1 MSALSV
7 VPLALLHVLPAAL
20 ASYHILLYKRDVR
33 AASSWLMVCLLVPYA
48 GPIAYYFLGI
58 NRVRVGARSRGR
70 GVFHVA
76 HESARTL
83 ALRDEE
89 VGESGL
95 VGVGERITG
104 QGLVG
109 GNALDVLHNGDDAYP
124 AMLAAI
130 DAAQEQICFATYIMR
145 ADATGKRFIDA
156 LVEAKARG
164 VRVLVLLDGVGEF
177 YSRGR
182 PRALLRE
189 AGVEVESFLPPGLR
203 FPGFSLNCRNHRK
216 LLTCDH
222 DVAFVGGINI
232 AEDNC
237 ETALRSREI
246 TDVHFRL
253 RGPVTREIRALF
265 ARDWQFSTGREAPAM
280 PARLAESPGQCECR
294 VVADGPDES
303 IDSLALLILAAI
315 GAAQSSIQI
324 MTPYFLPN
332 RQMVAA
338 LQAAAL
344 RGVSVQV
351 VLPALNNLPVVHWAN
366 RNVLAELTAWGV
378 KIYYQPAPFAHSK
391 LLCIDDGYSLIGSA
405 NLDPRSLRLNF
416 EIGVEVFSRRL
427 TEHLRAHIAT
437 TIERSAALSHESLSS
452 RSVIVRVR
460 DSLAALLSPYL

>member
-58 NRVRVGARSRGR
+58 NRVRVGAQSRGR

-76 HESARTL
+76 HESTRAPALQEGVAQAGL
-83 ALRDEE
+83 A
-89 VGESGL
+89 
-95 VGVGERITG
+95 GVGARITG
-104 QGLVG
+104 QACLG
-109 GNALDVLHNGDDAYP
+109 GNAIDVLHNGDEAYP

-130 DAAQEQICFATYIMR
+130 DAAREQICLATYILR
-145 ADATGKRFIDA
+145 ADPIGQRFIDA
-156 LVEAKARG
+156 LARAKARG
-164 VRVLVLLDGVGEF
+164 VRVSVLLDGVGEF

-182 PRALLRE
+182 PRTLLRQ
-189 AGVEVESFLPPGLR
+189 AGVDVESFLPPGLR

-222 DVAFVGGINI
+222 DIAFVGGINI

-237 ETALRSREI
+237 ERAQRAREI

-253 RGPVTREIRALF
+253 RGPVTREIQGLF
-265 ARDWQFSTGREAPAM
+265 ARDWQFSSGRQAPASPVL
-280 PARLAESPGQCECR
+280 PARSPGACECR

-315 GAAQSSIQI
+315 GAAQASIQI

-344 RGVSVQV
+344 RGVRVQV
-351 VLPALNNLPVVHWAN
+351 VLPALNNLPIVHWAN

-378 KIYYQPAPFAHSK
+378 NIYYQPAPFAHSK
-391 LLCIDDGYSLIGSA
+391 LLCIDDDYSLIGSA

-427 TEHLRAHIAT
+427 TERLRAHLEA
-437 TIERSAALSHESLSS
+437 TIERSERLAHESLSS
-452 RSVIVRVR
+452 RSVAVRLR